1 MVMIQLQGEIVEYDE
16 FNEMIDDFIKIF
28 GSAKAPLTSLMTYW
42 HAWNK
47 ANIFNLKSPGKYED
61 LSEAYKDFKEAAVG
75 FIYPILK
82 FDGVLEASLTT
93 RNSAY
98 SVAEIGDDYL
108 IMGTNAQTIKGAPYA
123 LYLQRGT
130 KKMPARPPIIKGVE
144 QLDSL
149 ARVFFETTT
158 RMMNAVQ
165 GLKGKF

>member
-1 MVMIQLQGEIVEYDE
+1 MIQLQGEIVEYDE

-47 ANIFNLKSPGKYED
+47 ANIFDLKSPGKFTD
-61 LSEAYKDFKEAAVG
+61 LSEAYKRYKLKVVG

-82 FDGVLEASLTT
+82 FNGILENSLTT
-93 RNSAY
+93 RNGWY
-98 SVAEIGDDYL
+98 SIAEVGDDYL
-108 IMGTNAQTIKGAPYA
+108 KMGTDAQTSKGAPYA
-123 LYLQRGT
+123 LYLHRGT
-130 KKMPARPPIIKGVE
+130 KRMPARPVILKSPE
-144 QLDSL
+144 QLDAL